1 MVTRC
6 LQASIFR
13 SEPNLKY
20 KPAYF
25 CHQCKKISH
34 NVETLLLVEDFASRS
49 FCSDACIVQ
58 FFSPLINHYEKE
70 EKEIRKSLTFNKES
84 CLIFRENSYYIQKTL
99 ENPIEVWEN
108 ISELGEK
115 LYVYVARHEEEDFPF
130 WMVMILYLYHKVPSF
145 VFFQTVTN
153 SPEVLDQY
161 RRGHKIENIPEFFA
175 KRFEEKKVTVEA
187 VESESPA
194 TPKNNEVQVELTN
207 EMMDQLEQKK
217 SMLLAHLLSNRK
229 ESDINF
235 ENFYLYE
242 KNVPLTIESPDEI
255 YTYQDD
261 EGDELLVYL
270 RGFQEASVSFYFVVI
285 CNKLDVKTQSSEDEV
300 IYPILAFPTLD
311 ATLAKLYCH
320 GEKLSGGL
328 KN

>member
-1 MVTRC
+1 M
-6 LQASIFR
+6 
-13 SEPNLKY
+13 
-20 KPAYF
+20 
-25 CHQCKKISH
+25 
-34 NVETLLLVEDFASRS
+34 EDFANRS

-70 EKEIRKSLTFNKES
+70 EKEIRKSLSVNKES
-84 CLIFRENSYYIQKTL
+84 CSMFRENSFYIQKTL
-99 ENPIEVWEN
+99 EHPHEVWEN
-108 ISELGEK
+108 VSEIGEK
-115 LYVYVARHEEEDFPF
+115 LYVYITRHEEEDFPF

-153 SPEVLDQY
+153 TPELVNQY
-161 RRGHKIENIPEFFA
+161 RRGNQIENLPEFFA
-175 KRFEEKKVTVEA
+175 KRLQSKSAEPGVVEEA
-187 VESESPA
+187 PA
-194 TPKNNEVQVELTN
+194 NPNPNPNEVQVELTQ

-229 ESDINF
+229 ESDITF

-242 KNVPLTIESPDEI
+242 KNVPTTIESPDEV
-255 YTYQDD
+255 YTYEDD

-270 RGFQEASVSFYFVVI
+270 RGFQESSVSYYFVVI
-285 CNKLDVKTQSSEDEV
+285 CDRLDVKGQHTEENSEDEI

>member
-1 MVTRC
+1 M
-6 LQASIFR
+6 
-13 SEPNLKY
+13 KY
-20 KPAYF
+20 PPVYF
-25 CHQCKKISH
+25 CHQCKKLSH
-34 NVETLLLVEDFASRS
+34 NVETLLLVEDFANRS

-70 EKEIRKSLTFNKES
+70 EKEIRKSLTVSKES
-84 CLIFRENSYYIQKTL
+84 CLMFRENSFYIQKTL
-99 ENPIEVWEN
+99 EQPQEVWEN
-108 ISELGEK
+108 TSELGEK
-115 LYVYVARHEEEDFPF
+115 LYVYMARYEEEDFPF

-153 SPEVLDQY
+153 SAELMAQY
-161 RRGHKIENIPEFFA
+161 RRGKQIENLPEFFA
-175 KRFEEKKVTVEA
+175 KRFDPNKPVASEA
-187 VESESPA
+187 GGEPVSQ
-194 TPKNNEVQVELTN
+194 NQNEVQVELTQD
-207 EMMDQLEQKK
+207 MLDQLEQKK

-229 ESDINF
+229 ESDITF

-242 KNVPLTIESPDEI
+242 KNVPVTIESPDEV

-270 RGFQEASVSFYFVVI
+270 RGFQESSVSYYFVVI
-285 CNKLDVKTQSSEDEV
+285 CDRLDVKGQHTEENSDDEI

-311 ATLAKLYCH
+311 AKLAKLYCH

>member
-1 MVTRC
+1 M
-6 LQASIFR
+6 
-13 SEPNLKY
+13 
-20 KPAYF
+20 
-25 CHQCKKISH
+25 
-34 NVETLLLVEDFASRS
+34 LLVEDFASKS

-58 FFSPLINHYEKE
+58 FFTPLINYYEKE

-84 CLIFRENSYYIQKTL
+84 CLIFRENSYYIQQTL
-99 ENPIEVWEN
+99 EHPQEVWEN
-108 ISELGEK
+108 VSELGEK
-115 LYVYVARHEEEDFPF
+115 NYVYIARHEDQDFPF

-153 SPEVLDQY
+153 SPELVEQY
-161 RRGHKIENIPEFFA
+161 RRGQKIENIPEFLSQKAVDKA
-175 KRFEEKKVTVEA
+175 KPSPEGEA
-187 VESESPA
+187 PSTQNP
-194 TPKNNEVQVELTN
+194 NEVQVELTP
-207 EMMDQLEQKK
+207 EMVDQLEQKK

-229 ESDINF
+229 ESDIAF
-235 ENFYLYE
+235 ENYYLYE

-261 EGDELLVYL
+261 EGDELLVYM
-270 RGFQEASVSFYFVVI
+270 RGFQEGSVSFYFVVI
-285 CNKLDVKTQSSEDEV
+285 CNKLDVKTKSSEDEV

-311 ATLAKLYCH
+311 AALAKLYCH